1 MNEIDIRK
9 SFTIHLGLDATRF
22 SRLETDARSH
32 GMHVIELNLE
42 SIHNGRELGEYLAGV
57 FKFPHATSGLDA
69 AVDMISDLEWIG
81 CESGYLIIARG
92 TREPSLAAD
101 SFVSI
106 LPNIVDR
113 WRSQAVPFVVAID
126 GKGEQLQAALLAAN
140 REMERAGNL
149 PWAQPGT
156 GAVRVEV
163 HGGDDDVSSQ

>member
-1 MNEIDIRK
+1 MKQVDIDK
-9 SFTIHLGLDATRF
+9 PFAIHLGVDDVEF
-22 SRLETDARSH
+22 SRLGTVAHSR

-42 SIHNGRELGEYLAGV
+42 KVPNRRQLSEYLAKV
-57 FKFPHATSGLDA
+57 FEFPHPTSGLDA

-81 CESGYLIIARG
+81 SDRGYLVLVRVAR
-92 TREPSLAAD
+92 EHSPVAD

-126 GKGEQLQAALLAAN
+126 GSGEQLQAALAAAN
-140 REMERAGNL
+140 IEMERAGSL

-156 GAVRVEV
+156 GAVNVEV
-163 HGGDDDVSSQ
+163 HSDDTH